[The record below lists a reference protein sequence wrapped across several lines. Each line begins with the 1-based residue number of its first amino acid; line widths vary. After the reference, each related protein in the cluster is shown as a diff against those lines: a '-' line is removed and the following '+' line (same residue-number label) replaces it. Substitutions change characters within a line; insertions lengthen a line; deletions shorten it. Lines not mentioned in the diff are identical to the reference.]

1 MIKLIIFDWDDV
13 IIFGA
18 KEGYYNC
25 YKKTLK
31 ELAIVLDEKEI
42 DKRIE
47 NTWGHTDREILSEL
61 LKENS
66 NLVDK
71 ACKVFY
77 DKEFYCHTFV
87 DSLKEMQGVN
97 ELLIRL
103 KEKYKLAVASANKLD
118 MIKDRIMPKFNIPN
132 VFDQIV
138 TVEDAPAGRSKP
150 DPYMLQLILKRRE
163 FSHKDAMFIGDAKND
178 VLMAKNAGVEPV
190 VVLTGLISKTQAE
203 ALGVK
208 HILSDVTTIEE
219 ILT

>member
-31 ELAIVLDEKEI
+31 ELGIVLDEKEI

-47 NTWGHTDREILSEL
+47 NMWGNIDRILREL
-61 LKENS
+61 LKENL
-66 NLVDK
+66 NLMEK
-71 ACKVFY
+71 ASKVFY
-77 DKEFYCHTFV
+77 EKEFYGDAFV
-87 DSLKEMQGVN
+87 DSLQEMRGVN

-103 KEKYKLAVASANKLD
+103 KEKYKLAVASGNKLD
-118 MIKDRIMPKFNIPN
+118 MIKDKIMPKFNIPN

-138 TVEDAPAGRSKP
+138 SVGDVPVEKSKP
-150 DPYMLQLILKRRE
+150 DPYMLQLILKTQGV
-163 FSHKDAMFIGDAKND
+163 SNKQTLFIGDAKND

-190 VVLTGLISKTQAE
+190 VVLTGLLSKTQAE

-208 HILSDVTTIEE
+208 HILSDVTKIEE
-219 ILT
+219 ILS

>member
-47 NTWGHTDREILSEL
+47 NTWGNIDRILSEL

-71 ACKVFY
+71 AGKVFY
-77 DKEFYCHTFV
+77 DKEFYGNTFV

-138 TVEDAPAGRSKP
+138 AAGDAPAGRSKP
-150 DPYMLQLILKRRE
+150 DPYMLQLILKTQGVSNKE
-163 FSHKDAMFIGDAKND
+163 TIFIGDAKND

-190 VVLTGLISKTQAE
+190 VVLTGVLSKIQAE

-219 ILT
+219 ILS

>member
-31 ELAIVLDEKEI
+31 ELGIMLDEKEI

-47 NTWGHTDREILSEL
+47 NTWGNIDRILSEL

-66 NLVDK
+66 NLIDK

-77 DKEFYCHTFV
+77 DKEFYGNTFV
-87 DSLKEMQGVN
+87 DSLKEIQGVN
-97 ELLIRL
+97 ELLMRL
-103 KEKYKLAVASANKLD
+103 KQKYKLAVASANKLD
-118 MIKDRIMPKFNIPN
+118 MIKDKIMPKFNIPN

-138 TVEDAPAGRSKP
+138 TAGDAPAGKSKP
-150 DPYMLQLILKRRE
+150 DPYMLQLILRTQ
-163 FSHKDAMFIGDAKND
+163 G
-178 VLMAKNAGVEPV
+178 VL
-190 VVLTGLISKTQAE
+190 Q
-203 ALGVK
+203 
-208 HILSDVTTIEE
+208 
-219 ILT
+219 

>member
-1 MIKLIIFDWDDV
+1 MIELIIFDWDDV
-13 IIFGA
+13 IILGS

-31 ELAIVLDEKEI
+31 ELGIVLDDKEI

-47 NTWGHTDREILSEL
+47 NTWGNSDREIITEL
-61 LKENS
+61 LKENP
-66 NLVDK
+66 NLVNK
-71 ACKVFY
+71 ACEIFY
-77 DKEFYCHTFV
+77 NKEFYGNTFI
-87 DSLKEMQGVN
+87 DSLKEVRGVN

-103 KEKYKLAVASANKLD
+103 KGKYKLAVASANKYD
-118 MIKDRIMPKFNIPN
+118 MIKDKIIPKFNIPN

-138 TVEDAPAGRSKP
+138 TVDDAPTGKSKP
-150 DPYMLQLILKRRE
+150 DPYMLQLILQTQGVSNKN
-163 FSHKDAMFIGDAKND
+163 AIFIGDAKND

-208 HILSDVTTIEE
+208 YILSDVTKIEE
-219 ILT
+219 ILR

>member
-47 NTWGHTDREILSEL
+47 NTWGNIDRILSEL

-66 NLVDK
+66 NLIEK
-71 ACKVFY
+71 AGKVFY
-77 DKEFYCHTFV
+77 DKEFYGDTFV

-118 MIKDRIMPKFNIPN
+118 MIKDKIMPKFNIPN

-138 TVEDAPAGRSKP
+138 TAGDAPAGKSKP
-150 DPYMLQLILKRRE
+150 DPYMLQLILKTQGVSNKE
-163 FSHKDAMFIGDAKND
+163 TIFIGDAMND

-190 VVLTGLISKTQAE
+190 VVLTGVLSKTQAE

-208 HILSDVTTIEE
+208 HILSDVTKIEE
-219 ILT
+219 ILS